1 MYVGYQNSGAQLAK
15 NMSVCSARS
24 TFSSADFL
32 SRFNGGRG
40 CCLALRSCRV
50 FVGHRKG
57 HQRGQASL
65 ADELHVLCVHKPFR
79 PMYCQCDVNSGIAHI
94 ISRQRKLKS
103 ISVVH
108 THRERERGSERARG
122 RLTGEVVLH
131 PTSIHGQWRTTLPP
145 YQCSR
150 YHNSMS
156 HPYQYESSILGKVS
170 RLVVVWVI

>member
-79 PMYCQCDVNSGIAHI
+79 PMYCQCDVNSEIAHI
-94 ISRQRKLKS
+94 TSRQRKLKS

-108 THRERERGSERARG
+108 THRESERKQESERTFDRG
-122 RLTGEVVLH
+122 GGAPPNHHTRAMEDHTPSLSVF
-131 PTSIHGQWRTTLPP
+131 SI
-145 YQCSR
+145 S
-150 YHNSMS
+150 
-156 HPYQYESSILGKVS
+156 YQYESSILGKVS